1 MSPVAILLLILAA
14 SPACA
19 VNNLV
24 VRQKEVEIL
33 VGEQTVL
40 NFLIRNHSSTTALSK
55 TRIHLS
61 QSPFLTHP
69 DVILVDADWNANV
82 TVLGDSPVAGA
93 IVEALN
99 CTTDGSSTCP
109 LDLSDAYS
117 RITVIR
123 SHWLAIL
130 IQIVGWTYFVA
141 WSVSFYPQMYLN
153 FKRKS
158 VVGLNFDFLALN
170 LVGFG
175 AYAIFNLLMYYNSH
189 VKAIYTLEN
198 PRSPPPVLLN
208 DVVFAVH
215 AFLACF
221 ITILQCI
228 FYERDQQTVSTKCI
242 ILIIV
247 LITFGFCSIVATV
260 LNKIS
265 ILAFV
270 TSLSYIKMA
279 VTCCKYFP
287 QAYFNYT
294 RQSTVGWSIGNIL
307 LDFTGG
313 SLDILQMVLQAI
325 NVADWSAFYANPV
338 KFGLG
343 FVSIFF
349 DIIFMIQHYVLYR
362 DAEVPHN
369 EYEGFDN
376 PLAPEAAASAGEYG
390 SQGAADNDSVESTDP
405 IIVQD

>member
-1 MSPVAILLLILAA
+1 MKHARMKLPVSILLFSVSQILAF
-14 SPACA
+14 
-19 VNNLV
+19 NNV
-24 VRQKEVEIL
+24 IVTQKEVEIG
-33 VGEQTVL
+33 VGETASIT
-40 NFLIRNHSSTTALSK
+40 FHIKNHTSSTLNQ
-55 TRIHLS
+55 TRIQLS
-61 QSPFLTHP
+61 QSPYITNP
-69 DVILVDADWNANV
+69 DVVLVDNWWANV
-82 TVLGDSPVAGA
+82 TVTGERPVAGE
-93 IVEALN
+93 ILEALN
-99 CTTDGSSTCP
+99 CTTDGEDVCS
-109 LDLSDAYS
+109 LDLHDAYS

-130 IQIVGWTYFVA
+130 IQIVGWTYFAA

-158 VVGLNFDFLALN
+158 VVGLNFDFLSLN

-175 AYAIFNLLMYYNSH
+175 AYAMFNLLMYYNSH
-189 VKAIYTLEN
+189 VKSIYSMEN

-221 ITILQCI
+221 VTILQCI
-228 FYERDQQTVSTKCI
+228 FYERDQQRVSTKCI
-242 ILIIV
+242 ILIIGLV
-247 LITFGFCSIVATV
+247 SFGFVSVVVTV
-260 LNKIS
+260 LNKIT
-265 ILAFV
+265 ILDFV
-270 TSLSYIKMA
+270 VSLSYIKMA

-287 QAYFNYT
+287 QAYFNYQ
-294 RQSTVGWSIGNIL
+294 RKSTVGWSIGNIL

-325 NVADWSAFYANPV
+325 NVNDWSAFYANPV

-349 DIIFMIQHYVLYR
+349 DIIFMIQHYALYP

-369 EYEGFDN
+369 EYHGVDN
-376 PLAPEAAASAGEYG
+376 PDPDSIVRDAEHGG
-390 SQGAADNDSVESTDP
+390 ADNESMESTDP
-405 IIVQD
+405 IIVHD

>member
-1 MSPVAILLLILAA
+1 MIATAILLIL
-14 SPACA
+14 SISSVFS

-24 VRQKEVEIL
+24 VKEKEIEIL
-33 VGEQTVL
+33 QGEQAVVQ
-40 NFLIRNHSSTTALSK
+40 FQIRNHSSVPLNK
-55 TRIHLS
+55 TLIFLS
-61 QSPFLTHP
+61 QTPYLTHP
-69 DVILVDADWNANV
+69 EVILLDAWTSNV
-82 TVLGDSPVAGA
+82 TIQAELPVAGA

-99 CTTDGSSTCP
+99 CTEDGALVCP
-109 LDLSDAYS
+109 LDLKEAYT
-117 RITVIR
+117 RVTVIR
-123 SHWLAIL
+123 SHWLAAL
-130 IQIVGWTYFVA
+130 IQIVGWTYFAA
-141 WSVSFYPQMYLN
+141 WSVSFYPQIYLN

-158 VVGLNFDFLALN
+158 VVGLNFDFLSLN

-175 AYAIFNLLMYYNSH
+175 AYAIFNLLMYSNSH
-189 VKAIYTLEN
+189 VKQIYAIEN

-215 AFLACF
+215 AFLACLV
-221 ITILQCI
+221 TILQCV
-228 FYERDQQTVSTKCI
+228 FYERDNQSVSSKCI
-242 ILIIV
+242 ALIIA
-247 LITFGFCSIVATV
+247 LLSFGFLSVVATV

-287 QAYFNYT
+287 QAYFNYS
-294 RQSTVGWSIGNIL
+294 RRSTVGWSIGNIL

-325 NVADWSAFYANPV
+325 NVDDWSAFYANPV

-349 DIIFMIQHYVLYR
+349 DIIFMIQHYVLYPDAQVPHNTYHGVDNPEPDPIVR
-362 DAEVPHN
+362 DAEQQ
-369 EYEGFDN
+369 
-376 PLAPEAAASAGEYG
+376 G
-390 SQGAADNDSVESTDP
+390 SGDTDSMESTDP
-405 IIVQD
+405 IIVHD

>member
-1 MSPVAILLLILAA
+1 MNLPVAILALLISV
-14 SPACA
+14 SPIWSL
-19 VNNLV
+19 NNVV
-24 VRQKEVEIL
+24 VRQQEVEIVL
-33 VGEQTVL
+33 GGQTVV
-40 NFLIRNHSSTTALSK
+40 NFQIRNHTSPTLNK
-55 TRIHLS
+55 TRIYLS
-61 QSPFLTHP
+61 QSPFITHP
-69 DVILVDADWNANV
+69 EVVLVDNWHANV
-82 TVLGDSPVAGA
+82 TVLGDLPVANA
-93 IVEALN
+93 VLEALN
-99 CTTDGSSTCP
+99 CTTDGETSCP
-109 LDLSDAYS
+109 LDLHDAFA

-123 SHWLAIL
+123 SRFLAVL
-130 IQIVGWTYFVA
+130 IQIVGWTYFAA

-189 VKAIYTLEN
+189 VKSIYSMEN

-215 AFLACF
+215 AFAACF
-221 ITILQCI
+221 VTILQCI
-228 FYERDQQTVSTKCI
+228 FYERDQQSVSTKCI
-242 ILIIV
+242 ILIIL
-247 LITFGFCSIVATV
+247 LISFGFVSVVATV
-260 LNKIS
+260 LNKIT

-313 SLDILQMVLQAI
+313 SLDILQMILQAI
-325 NVADWSAFYANPV
+325 NVNDWSAFYANPV

-362 DAEVPHN
+362 DVEVPHN
-369 EYEGFDN
+369 EYHGVDN
-376 PLAPEAAASAGEYG
+376 PNPDPSVRDAESYNV
-390 SQGAADNDSVESTDP
+390 DNESMESTDP
-405 IIVQD
+405 IIVND